1 MKELNVVTALKN
13 GFAQRPPRERVILG
27 AGTLFVF
34 IALVYLALVP
44 SLERS
49 TELQERYRVLQA
61 DLQWLTEQSASVSR
75 LSNSCV
81 DKTIQGG
88 DTADVISRL
97 VRRNQIKLAKI
108 AEQTQGTY
116 LLSLESASGN
126 RLLQLAY
133 QLACQGLTTNMLDV
147 SRSASADKA
156 YAARMEVQ
164 HAK

>member
-1 MKELNVVTALKN
+1 M
-13 GFAQRPPRERVILG
+13 ILG

-61 DLQWLTEQSASVSR
+61 DLQWLTEQTTSVSR

-88 DTADVISRL
+88 DKTDVISRL

-116 LLSLESASGN
+116 LLSLESPSGN

-133 QLACQGLTTNMLDV
+133 QLACQGLTINILDV
-147 SRSASADKA
+147 SRSASADTV

>member
-13 GFAQRPPRERVILG
+13 GFAQRPPRERMILG
-27 AGTLFVF
+27 AGTLFAF

-81 DKTIQGG
+81 DKTIKTGAA
-88 DTADVISRL
+88 TDVINRL
-97 VRRNQIKLAKI
+97 IRRNQIKLSNI
-108 AEQTQGTY
+108 AERAEGKY
-116 LLSLESASGN
+116 VLNLESTSAN
-126 RLLQLAY
+126 RLLQLAH
-133 QLACQGLTTNMLDV
+133 QLACQGLTTNALDI
-147 SRSASADKA
+147 SRSENAETT
-156 YAARMEVQ
+156 YAVRMEVQ
-164 HAK
+164 HVE